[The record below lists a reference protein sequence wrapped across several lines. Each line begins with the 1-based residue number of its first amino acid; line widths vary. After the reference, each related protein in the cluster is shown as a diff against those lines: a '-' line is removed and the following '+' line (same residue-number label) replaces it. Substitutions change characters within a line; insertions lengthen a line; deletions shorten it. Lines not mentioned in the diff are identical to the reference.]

1 MKTQLFIIGFSLL
14 IGTMTSCDSS
24 KQAQSHNSR
33 NSLDW
38 NGVYTGTLPC
48 SDCEGVQ
55 TMIKLNRDLTYERE
69 IKYLGRSNESRKES
83 GTFSWDGSGSKIT
96 LGGQDKNDGNIYY
109 RVGENNLTQL
119 DKQGSRITGALANR
133 YVLNKVNSPIM
144 EKYWKL
150 IEINNRAVNPPDEG
164 AREAHMILKAVDN
177 RVTGNSGCNSF
188 FGSYELAGSN
198 NISIKNIGAT
208 KMACQDMDT
217 EFELFKLLEVA
228 DKFTVREDTLF
239 LGKANEAPQ
248 AKFIAVYMQ

>member
-14 IGTMTSCDSS
+14 VGTMTSCDSS

-69 IKYLGRSNESRKES
+69 IKYHGRSNESRKES

-164 AREAHMILKAVDN
+164 GREAHMILKAVDN

-228 DKFTVREDTLF
+228 DKFTVREDTLV

-248 AKFIAVYMQ
+248 AKVIAVYMQ